1 MCMYCKNSTTVNSTT
16 THVVNYKNCI
26 IVIKNVPCLECEQ
39 CGEKYYTDEV
49 AERLETIVNMAK
61 KLMQEIAVID
71 YPQVAYS
78 SISGEGAEAPR
89 FSSFYLFSVL
99 FNPSHLETFSEKVPE

>member
-1 MCMYCKNSTTVNSTT
+1 MDLCWYCKNSTTTF
-16 THVVNYKNCI
+16 VVNYKICKKKFKI
-26 IVIKNVPCLECEQ
+26 VPCLECEQ

-71 YPQVAYS
+71 YPQVA
-78 SISGEGAEAPR
+78 
-89 FSSFYLFSVL
+89 
-99 FNPSHLETFSEKVPE
+99 

>member
-1 MCMYCKNSTTVNSTT
+1 MVDNINIYIITAYYPDTKKFEDDLKTREVMDMCMYCKNSTTVNSTT

-71 YPQVAYS
+71 YPQVA
-78 SISGEGAEAPR
+78 
-89 FSSFYLFSVL
+89 
-99 FNPSHLETFSEKVPE
+99 

>member
-1 MCMYCKNSTTVNSTT
+1 MDMCMYCKNSTTVNSTT

-71 YPQVAYS
+71 QCLQS
-78 SISGEGAEAPR
+78 SQLRSKDAGCG
-89 FSSFYLFSVL
+89 
-99 FNPSHLETFSEKVPE
+99 H